1 MFFYDM
7 IIQIDIWDRELQQEN
22 ADFSRDTTMGR
33 LDELLREM
41 EEYARTHETPIL
53 TEAARPVYLRTVR
66 EAAPRRI
73 LEQGTAIGYSALL
86 ALREAPEAELV
97 TVERDEALAET
108 ARENLRR
115 AGKKYESRATI
126 LVGAAEKLLP
136 TLSAPFDFVF
146 IDAAKSR
153 YPDFWLGVQPLL
165 APRAVVAADNVL
177 FRGLVEGEGSEEWP
191 KHSYRTMVLQLREYL
206 RLVRS
211 APDFQTEVFP
221 EGDGMAVSR
230 RNE

>member
-1 MFFYDM
+1 MTETVD
-7 IIQIDIWDRELQQEN
+7 N
-22 ADFSRDTTMGR
+22 
-33 LDELLREM
+33 LLREM
-41 EEYARTHETPIL
+41 EAYARARQVPIL
-53 TEAARPVYLRTVR
+53 TEAARPVFLRTVR

-73 LEQGTAIGYSALL
+73 LELGTAIGYSALL
-86 ALREAPEAELV
+86 ALREAPRAEIV
-97 TVERDEALAET
+97 TIERDEATAE
-108 ARENLRR
+108 AAKAFLRR
-115 AGKKYESRATI
+115 AGETYAARATI
-126 LVGAAEKLLP
+126 LVGAAEELLP
-136 TLSAPFDFVF
+136 TLSGPFDFVF

-165 APRAVVAADNVL
+165 SARAVVAADNVL

-230 RNE
+230 RNP

>member
-1 MFFYDM
+1 MTETVD
-7 IIQIDIWDRELQQEN
+7 N
-22 ADFSRDTTMGR
+22 
-33 LDELLREM
+33 LLREM
-41 EEYARTHETPIL
+41 EAYARARQVPIL
-53 TEAARPVYLRTVR
+53 TEAARPVFLRTVR

-73 LEQGTAIGYSALL
+73 LELGTAIGYSALL
-86 ALREAPEAELV
+86 ALREAPEAEIV
-97 TVERDEALAET
+97 TIERDEATAE
-108 ARENLRR
+108 AAKAFLRR
-115 AGKKYESRATI
+115 AGETYAARATI
-126 LVGAAEKLLP
+126 LVGAAEELLP
-136 TLSAPFDFVF
+136 TLSGPFDFVF

-165 APRAVVAADNVL
+165 SARAVVAADNVL

-230 RNE
+230 RNP

>member
-1 MFFYDM
+1 ME
-7 IIQIDIWDRELQQEN
+7 ELN
-22 ADFSRDTTMGR
+22 V
-33 LDELLREM
+33 LLHEM
-41 EEYARTHETPIL
+41 EEYARAHETPIL
-53 TEAARPVYLRTVR
+53 TEAARPVYLQTVR
-66 EAAPRRI
+66 EASPRRI
-73 LEQGTAIGYSALL
+73 LEMGTAIGYSALL

-97 TVERDEALAET
+97 TIERDEALAET
-108 ARENLRR
+108 ARTFIRR
-115 AGKKYESRATI
+115 AGEHYEARATI
-126 LVGAAEKLLP
+126 LVGAAENLLP
-136 TLSAPFDFVF
+136 TLAGEFDFVF

-177 FRGLVEGEGSEEWP
+177 FRGLVEGEGSEAWP

-211 APDFQTEVFP
+211 APDFRTEVFP

>member
-1 MFFYDM
+1 MTEKIED
-7 IIQIDIWDRELQQEN
+7 
-22 ADFSRDTTMGR
+22 
-33 LDELLREM
+33 LLREM
-41 EEYARTHETPIL
+41 EAYAREHETPIL
-53 TEAARPVYLRTVR
+53 TAAARPVFLRAVR

-73 LEQGTAIGYSALL
+73 LELGTAIGYSALL

-97 TVERDEALAET
+97 TIERDEALAET
-108 ARENLRR
+108 AREYLRR
-115 AGKKYESRATI
+115 AGEHYETRATV
-126 LVGAAEKLLP
+126 LVGAAEELLP
-136 TLSAPFDFVF
+136 TLPGFFDFVF

-165 APRAVVAADNVL
+165 SDRAVVAADNVL

-211 APDFQTEVFP
+211 APDFRTEVFP

-230 RNE
+230 RNP